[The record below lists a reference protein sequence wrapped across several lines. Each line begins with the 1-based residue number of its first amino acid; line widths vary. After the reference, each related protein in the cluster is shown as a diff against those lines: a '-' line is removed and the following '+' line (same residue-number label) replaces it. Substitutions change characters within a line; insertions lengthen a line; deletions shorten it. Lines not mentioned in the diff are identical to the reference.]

1 MPIIAIVL
9 SGIVS
14 GLFLWLTRGGGLE
27 RIDQLLRERR
37 DRKRREKALEQQSS
51 RPCAPSRTRAM
62 PRRC

>member
-9 SGIVS
+9 SGVVS

-27 RIDQLLRERR
+27 QIDQLLRERR
-37 DRKRREKALEQQSS
+37 DRKRREKALEQQSL
-51 RPCAPSRTRAM
+51 APLRASRTRAM